1 MDVTEDRLVELL
13 HGNKVYRHYIILSTL
28 KFRFKL
34 SVNFADNV
42 VYPRKGL
49 RLNVF

>member
-1 MDVTEDRLVELL
+1 MATRFIDT
-13 HGNKVYRHYIILSTL
+13 IILMSTL